1 MKKKILFVGAVS
13 LLLVF
18 AAACGKVV
26 PGWTAKPAAEP
37 GTVLFEDSFDPPTQG
52 WGTMKREEGLIGF
65 GYGGMVFTV
74 DLPDTVLWSVNGDQ
88 WMDTRIEVDGILVD
102 GSADDF
108 LGVIC
113 RYQDDENFYAF
124 LVSNDGYYGIIKYF
138 DGRMAVLPEN
148 GLMQYTDVIRQGVAL
163 NHIQAVCQGDELRLS
178 VNDSLLI
185 EITDISF
192 SSGRAGLIA
201 GSHTDESVMVL
212 FDNMAVYQ
220 P

>member
-1 MKKKILFVGAVS
+1 
-13 LLLVF
+13 
-18 AAACGKVV
+18 
-26 PGWTAKPAAEP
+26 
-37 GTVLFEDSFDPPTQG
+37 
-52 WGTMKREEGLIGF
+52 MKREEGLIGF

-74 DLPDTVLWSVNGDQ
+74 DLSDTVLWSVNGDQ

-113 RYQDDENFYAF
+113 RYQDDEKFYAF

>member
-1 MKKKILFVGAVS
+1 
-13 LLLVF
+13 
-18 AAACGKVV
+18 
-26 PGWTAKPAAEP
+26 
-37 GTVLFEDSFDPPTQG
+37 
-52 WGTMKREEGLIGF
+52 
-65 GYGGMVFTV
+65 
-74 DLPDTVLWSVNGDQ
+74 
-88 WMDTRIEVDGILVD
+88 
-102 GSADDF
+102 
-108 LGVIC
+108 
-113 RYQDDENFYAF
+113 
-124 LVSNDGYYGIIKYF
+124 
-138 DGRMAVLPEN
+138 
-148 GLMQYTDVIRQGVAL
+148 LMQYTDVIRQGVAL